1 MKFVQVFLYS
11 HSKPS
16 ALLPYMTCMCSGF
29 LEKIRNKNKKTASQD
44 IHR

>member
-16 ALLPYMTCMCSGF
+16 ALLPYDLYVQWFS
-29 LEKIRNKNKKTASQD
+29 RKNKE
-44 IHR
+44 